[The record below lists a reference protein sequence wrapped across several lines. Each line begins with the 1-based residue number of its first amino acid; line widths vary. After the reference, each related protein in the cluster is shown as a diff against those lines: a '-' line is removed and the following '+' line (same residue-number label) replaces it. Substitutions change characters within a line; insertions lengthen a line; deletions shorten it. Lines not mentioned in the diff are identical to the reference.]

1 MTSQSKQRLD
11 VFTKF
16 QKSEFVRSGNLDL
29 IIVFSVRIET
39 VARCASKDVFEF

>member
-16 QKSEFVRSGNLDL
+16 QKSEFVRSGDLDL
-29 IIVFSVRIET
+29 IIVLSVRVET
-39 VARCASKDVFEF
+39 VARRASKDVFEF